1 MMSNFVTLTQDNF
14 KKTIEE
20 NDFVIVDFW
29 APWCDPCVEFTPIFE
44 AAAKKNKDIIFGMVD
59 IEKDK
64 EIADYFQIKVIPGL
78 LVIRERAGIFAHDD
92 GEVSA
97 KAFDEIIT
105 WAREYDMSTVKKC
118 LGAYLL
124 MNKNIKCRFLFSN
137 FIHYA
142 IRLKKTKSV
151 SRDQ

>member
-1 MMSNFVTLTQDNF
+1 MSNFVTLTKDNF

-29 APWCDPCVEFTPIFE
+29 APWCDPCVEFTPTFE

-78 LVIRERAGIFAHDD
+78 LVIRERAGILAHDD

-105 WAREYDMSTVKKC
+105 WAREYDMSTVKDYYKRE
-118 LGAYLL
+118 GSGQI
-124 MNKNIKCRFLFSN
+124 N
-137 FIHYA
+137 
-142 IRLKKTKSV
+142 
-151 SRDQ
+151 